1 MRACYTLS
9 MSKKITINF
18 ALGARTV
25 TGSNFLIESQN
36 RKILVDCGLLQGEKT
51 AEETNREDFPYN
63 PAEIDA
69 LFVTHAH
76 MDHVGRIPKLVRDGF
91 KGPIYSTNATKDL
104 AALML
109 DDALHLLT
117 HEAEREGI
125 EPLYELADVKHTM
138 AMWHG
143 FEYHQPFSIDK
154 GTEEEIQI
162 VFRDAGHVLGSSMIE
177 FTYNGKKIVFTG
189 DLGNSPA
196 PILRDTERLS
206 GIDYLVME
214 SVYGDRN
221 HESHEERKEKLQKI
235 ITDAI
240 ERGGTLII
248 PAFSLERTQDLLFEI
263 NDMVEH
269 RQIPRVPIYLDSPL
283 AIKIT
288 EVYKKYEHL
297 FNHDTQSIIH
307 KGDDIFKFP
316 GLIMTPETEESKAIN
331 YTQGPKIVMAGSG
344 MMNGGRIIHHAR
356 NYLGDAKNTILL
368 VGYQALGT
376 PGRFIDEGASQVN
389 LFGVTVPIKAKVEKI
404 FGYSAHKDSDH
415 LVEMIEPI
423 ASSLKHIYVVLGE
436 PKSSFFLAQKISD
449 QYGVN
454 ISVPERGD
462 IVEIDMGE

>member
-1 MRACYTLS
+1 
-9 MSKKITINF
+9 MSKKLTINF

-25 TGSNFLIESQN
+25 TGSNFLISSPTKN
-36 RKILVDCGLLQGEKT
+36 ILVDCGLLQGERM
-51 AEETNREDFPYN
+51 ADEINAEDFPYN
-63 PAEIDA
+63 PADMDA

-117 HEAEREGI
+117 HEAEREGT

-143 FEYHQPFSIDK
+143 YEYHAPIHMDE
-154 GTEEEIQI
+154 GTDEAIQ
-162 VFRDAGHVLGSSMIE
+162 VVLRDAGHVLGSAMIE
-177 FTYNGKKIVFTG
+177 ITYNRKRVVFTG

-196 PILRDTERLS
+196 PILRDTETLS
-206 GIDYLVME
+206 DIDYLVME

-221 HESHEERKEKLQKI
+221 HEPHLERDAKLKRI
-235 ITDAI
+235 LTEAV

-263 NDMVEH
+263 NNMVE
-269 RQIPRVPIYLDSPL
+269 QKLIPRVPIYLDSPL

-288 EVYKKYEHL
+288 AVYKKYEYL
-297 FNHDTQSIIH
+297 FNRDTQSII
-307 KGDDIFKFP
+307 KSGDDIFKFP
-316 GLIMTPETEESKAIN
+316 GLIMTPETEESKAIG

-368 VGYQALGT
+368 VGYQAIGT

-415 LVEMIEPI
+415 LAQMIEGI
-423 ASSLKHIYVVLGE
+423 ADTVKHVYVVLGE
-436 PKSSFFLAQKISD
+436 PKASLFLAQKISD

-454 ISVPERGD
+454 VSVPERGE
-462 IVEIDMGE
+462 IVELDMG

>member
-1 MRACYTLS
+1 
-9 MSKKITINF
+9 MSKKLTIHF

-25 TGSNFLIESQN
+25 TGSNFLISSNN
-36 RKILVDCGLLQGEKT
+36 RKILVDCGLLQGEKM
-51 AEETNREDFPYN
+51 ADEINAEDFPYN
-63 PAEIDA
+63 PGEVDA

-117 HEAEREGI
+117 HEAEREQT

-143 FEYHQPFSIDK
+143 FEYHKPIHIDK
-154 GTEEEIQI
+154 DTEEEIQVI
-162 VFRDAGHVLGSSMIE
+162 LRDAGHVLGSSMIE
-177 FTYNGKKIVFTG
+177 ITYNGKKVVFTG

-196 PILRDTERLS
+196 PILRDTEVLS
-206 GIDYLVME
+206 DIDYLIME

-221 HESHEERKEKLQKI
+221 HESHAERDEKLRRI
-235 ITDAI
+235 ITESV

-263 NDMVEH
+263 NTMVEKKL
-269 RQIPRVPIYLDSPL
+269 IPRVPIYLDSPL

-288 EVYKKYEHL
+288 EVYKKYEYL
-297 FNHDTQSIIH
+297 FNHDTQSII
-307 KGDDIFKFP
+307 KSGDDIFKFP

-356 NYLGDAKNTILL
+356 NYLGDEKNTILL
-368 VGYQALGT
+368 VGYQAIGT
-376 PGRFIDEGASQVN
+376 PGRFIDEGASQVS

-415 LVEMIEPI
+415 LAQMVENI
-423 ASSLKHIYVVLGE
+423 ASSVKHVYVVLGE
-436 PKSSFFLAQKISD
+436 PKASFFLAQKISD
-449 QYGVN
+449 HYGVQV
-454 ISVPERGD
+454 SVPEKGES
-462 IVEIDMGE
+462 VELDMG